1 MSDFV
6 SKYWEFTCFVI
17 GVVAYMLKLY
27 IDNTMMKFS
36 KMTADNMTE
45 AIKELMNLT
54 ERHHTEI
61 QQDIKDQK
69 NDFDVDIKDIRRE
82 IRYIKDNYVKEKK

>member
-1 MSDFV
+1 MDVFL
-6 SKYWEFTCFVI
+6 SKYWELICCII
-17 GVVAYMLKLY
+17 GALTYMLKLY

-61 QQDIKDQK
+61 QQDIKEQK
-69 NDFDVDIKDIRRE
+69 NDFDLDIKDIRRE